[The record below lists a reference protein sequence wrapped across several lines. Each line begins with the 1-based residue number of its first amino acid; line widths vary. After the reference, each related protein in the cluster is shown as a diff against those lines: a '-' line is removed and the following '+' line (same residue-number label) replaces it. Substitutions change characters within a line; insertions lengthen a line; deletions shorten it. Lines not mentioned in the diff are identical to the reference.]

1 MTKLSLSERQKI
13 MREAM
18 LAETTEDALSR
29 ESAAYYLVFHYREC
43 NFYLI
48 LN

>member
-1 MTKLSLSERQKI
+1 MTKLSMSERRKI

-18 LAETTEDALSR
+18 MADPMEDALSR

-43 NFYLI
+43 NFYMI

>member
-1 MTKLSLSERQKI
+1 MTKLSLSERRKI

-18 LAETTEDALSR
+18 LADAMEDALSR